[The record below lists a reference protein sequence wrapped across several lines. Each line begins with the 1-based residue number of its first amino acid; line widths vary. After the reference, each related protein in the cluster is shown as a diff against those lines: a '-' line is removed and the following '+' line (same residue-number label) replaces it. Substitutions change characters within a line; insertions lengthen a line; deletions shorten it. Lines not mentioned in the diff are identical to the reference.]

1 MKTCNRIVA
10 LALVSVLLAGT
21 TACQGSR
28 PVSAPLATV
37 PAVDLDRYVGRWY
50 EIAKIPNR
58 FQSQCISDTTA
69 TYTRNANGSIAV
81 VNRCRIRGGEF
92 EEAHAIARVADAR
105 STAKLEV
112 SFFSLLGWRPV
123 WGNYWVLAL
132 GPDYDYAVV
141 GEPGRRYGWIL
152 ARTPTLPDA
161 TRAQIDRQLREL
173 SYPPELFENSLHS
186 AYATPGTP

>member
-1 MKTCNRIVA
+1 MSRLA
-10 LALVSVLLAGT
+10 RALLALLLTGT
-21 TACQGSR
+21 TACSGTR
-28 PVSAPLATV
+28 PEHSPLPTAAQV
-37 PAVDLDRYVGRWY
+37 ELDRYVGQWH

-69 TYTRNANGSIAV
+69 TYTRNADGSIAV

-105 STAKLEV
+105 SNAKLEV

-123 WGNYWVLAL
+123 WGNYWVLAI

-173 SYPPELFENSLHS
+173 GYQPELFENSAHT
-186 AYATPGTP
+186 ADH